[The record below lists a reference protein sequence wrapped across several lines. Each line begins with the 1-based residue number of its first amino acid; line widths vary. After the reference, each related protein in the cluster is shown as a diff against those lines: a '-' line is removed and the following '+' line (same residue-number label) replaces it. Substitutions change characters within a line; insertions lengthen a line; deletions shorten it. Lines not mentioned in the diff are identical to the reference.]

1 MRFAREEIARR
12 TPQLSFW
19 QLRKH
24 RTMVAAVAAIV
35 ADNLVQPGVYASVG
49 LDPQQAKAAARANEH
64 HAAKLRGAAS
74 GLVAFLREVGL
85 VGGPSELAWRRAR
98 LV

>member
-12 TPQLSFW
+12 TPGLSGW
-19 QLRKH
+19 QLRKQ

-35 ADNLVQPGVYASVG
+35 ADNLVQPEVYAAVG
-49 LDPQQAKAAARANEH
+49 LDPQRTKAVARANEH
-64 HAAKLRGAAS
+64 YRAKLRDAAA

-85 VGGPSELAWRRAR
+85 IGGPSERLWRRAG